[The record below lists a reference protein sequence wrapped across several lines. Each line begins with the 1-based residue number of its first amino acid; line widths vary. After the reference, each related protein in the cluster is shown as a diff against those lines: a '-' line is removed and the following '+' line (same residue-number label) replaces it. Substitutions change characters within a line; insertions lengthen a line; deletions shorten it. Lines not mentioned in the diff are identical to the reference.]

1 MHPLYA
7 ELKAATGNAHS
18 AESDL
23 FFPDLS
29 LRAPKTAAAVNLSDA
44 ELKDLIKKSRSQFQR
59 GLLGFLRQQNA
70 DQGLAAMRSAVHQI
84 ELAMALPANR
94 TLWWG
99 TTAFVDCLINH
110 AIEPDFAVKQLCG
123 RIDLQMRRQAEGSF
137 QVAERLFKDIL
148 YFVAKSAHVS
158 AHVTQVKKTFA
169 LDSLIPSGAGE
180 NTEMATLQPL
190 LTELRKLLA
199 PAKETWLKF
208 SAGNHD
214 SLAQFH
220 AQIMQL
226 QDRTAA
232 LKSTPLQL
240 LLAQVASTTTAILPA
255 ERLDSIGLEVA
266 TALLLIQNTLE
277 NYQHVTGELVQQA
290 DVQVQR
296 LRAAAAG
303 ELDTAHIPDVPLLD
317 EMSRQA
323 QERLLIAQVAH
334 EVQTNL
340 QQIEETL
347 DAFFRDPR
355 NERAA
360 LAQVHSPLAQVQ
372 GALSILQL
380 DDASQMLQAA
390 RATITQFSDATR
402 PVDEADFSLVA
413 DALSSLGLYVDALR
427 HQRSD
432 AQQILLPVLRK
443 MGLVA
448 PAPEAKIEPDT
459 AATEHSVEAGLDA
472 LKLDVH
478 THLNAWQS
486 APEDTDS
493 QKKLV
498 DSLLTLSQDAE
509 LVGDHVL
516 KQHTAAALQ
525 LVNDDDNAA
534 VGEILL
540 NLAAPEAPPTPI
552 ETHATH
558 DNADAVDAELL
569 QIFLEEASEVLD
581 TISSQLAI
589 SRAAPRDHDSLTT
602 LRRSFHTLKGSGRM
616 VGLNDLGE
624 AAWGIEQLLNQ
635 WLQEDKPASPALLDV
650 LTQAHTQ
657 FADWITSLNQH
668 GYAVIDAAALGA
680 SATQLRSG
688 TQPAASTPDAFVS
701 AADSV
706 PAESQQAETIMP
718 ASLTAA
724 VETTDSA
731 TPIELP
737 SFAPLSWD
745 TPAHTPE
752 DSFAPDLPSEADNAE
767 KASPADVA
775 HPAGWNAFAPVDDD
789 RIAIGVNLIARPLLD
804 IFLREA
810 DQHCATLQTEYTHL
824 CSAPNEIVG
833 YDFMRAAHTLGGI
846 AGTTGFVA
854 VAELGHALER
864 WLAHLHEN
872 NLALPTQHHLVGN
885 AISRLHAMLQD
896 IRALQATRPAHELIT
911 ALAANEPGLNHNID

>member
-1 MHPLYA
+1 MSEIQEYDSGPLSWVKDEIDQALLKTHDALSQFNPAQDDPATLRTARTHFHQVCGAIEMVGLQGVTLLCKEAEKLLQSLENQTAPSPAAALDMLTRSTHAIGLYLDDLLKGKPNLELRLHPLYA

-29 LRAPKTAAAVNLSDA
+29 LRAPKTAAAANLSDA

-123 RIDLQMRRQAEGSF
+123 RIDLQMRRQSEGSF

-158 AHVTQVKKTFA
+158 AHVTQVKETFA

-190 LTELRKLLA
+190 LAELRKLLA

-208 SAGNHD
+208 SAGNRD

-232 LKSTPLQL
+232 LKSAPLQL
-240 LLAQVASTTTAILPA
+240 LLAQVASTTAAILPA

-266 TALLLIQNTLE
+266 TALLLVQNTLE

-380 DDASQMLQAA
+380 DDASQMLQTA

-413 DALSSLGLYVDALR
+413 DALSSLGLYVNALR

-448 PAPEAKIEPDT
+448 PAPEVKTESDT
-459 AATEHSVEAGLDA
+459 AATEHSVEAGLD
-472 LKLDVH
+472 
-478 THLNAWQS
+478 
-486 APEDTDS
+486 
-493 QKKLV
+493 
-498 DSLLTLSQDAE
+498 
-509 LVGDHVL
+509 
-516 KQHTAAALQ
+516 
-525 LVNDDDNAA
+525 
-534 VGEILL
+534 
-540 NLAAPEAPPTPI
+540 
-552 ETHATH
+552 
-558 DNADAVDAELL
+558 
-569 QIFLEEASEVLD
+569 
-581 TISSQLAI
+581 
-589 SRAAPRDHDSLTT
+589 
-602 LRRSFHTLKGSGRM
+602 
-616 VGLNDLGE
+616 
-624 AAWGIEQLLNQ
+624 
-635 WLQEDKPASPALLDV
+635 
-650 LTQAHTQ
+650 
-657 FADWITSLNQH
+657 
-668 GYAVIDAAALGA
+668 
-680 SATQLRSG
+680 
-688 TQPAASTPDAFVS
+688 
-701 AADSV
+701 
-706 PAESQQAETIMP
+706 
-718 ASLTAA
+718 
-724 VETTDSA
+724 
-731 TPIELP
+731 
-737 SFAPLSWD
+737 
-745 TPAHTPE
+745 
-752 DSFAPDLPSEADNAE
+752 
-767 KASPADVA
+767 
-775 HPAGWNAFAPVDDD
+775 
-789 RIAIGVNLIARPLLD
+789 
-804 IFLREA
+804 
-810 DQHCATLQTEYTHL
+810 
-824 CSAPNEIVG
+824 
-833 YDFMRAAHTLGGI
+833 
-846 AGTTGFVA
+846 
-854 VAELGHALER
+854 
-864 WLAHLHEN
+864 
-872 NLALPTQHHLVGN
+872 
-885 AISRLHAMLQD
+885 
-896 IRALQATRPAHELIT
+896 
-911 ALAANEPGLNHNID
+911 